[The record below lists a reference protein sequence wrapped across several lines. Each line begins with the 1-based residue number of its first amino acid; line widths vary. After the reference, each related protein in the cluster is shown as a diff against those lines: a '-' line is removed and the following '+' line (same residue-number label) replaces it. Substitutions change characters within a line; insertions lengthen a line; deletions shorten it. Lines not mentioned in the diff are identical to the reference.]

1 MKMAQNVDAVRERE
15 RESYILVKRNVELV
29 SFLTQ
34 TSNFIKNTQAKN
46 ISFINNTKKGRL
58 YAKKSINSLSFVVL
72 F

>member
-1 MKMAQNVDAVRERE
+1 MKMAQNVDAVRE

-58 YAKKSINSLSFVVL
+58 YAKNSINSLSFVVL